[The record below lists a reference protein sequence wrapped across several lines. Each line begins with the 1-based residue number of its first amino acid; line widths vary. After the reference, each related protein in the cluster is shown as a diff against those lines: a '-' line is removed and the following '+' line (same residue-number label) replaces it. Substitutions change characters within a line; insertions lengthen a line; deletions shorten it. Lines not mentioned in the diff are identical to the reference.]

1 MWWRIVRGNKA
12 AQQLQ
17 SCEHPKTSRLLSY
30 INGVKRKP
38 YFGIFDEILFD
49 VRQGKE
55 NFGQRSTIHQQH
67 KIESKKE
74 TPFYRRIERI

>member
-12 AQQLQ
+12 AKQLQ

-30 INGVKRKP
+30 ISGVKRKP

-55 NFGQRSTIHQQH
+55 NFGLRSTIHQQH
-67 KIESKKE
+67 KVENKKRD
-74 TPFYRRIERI
+74 TILQKNW